1 MKIYGAS
8 PALISRFR
16 FLLLLFFFFCKRA
29 YDKQRGGGLL
39 EKHRIRIP
47 RWKRRM
53 HVTTS
58 YVPFPPLIF
67 PQVLW
72 IHKVQ
77 PRASN
82 TCSIPNHHIIRGCGP
97 RCCYSRQT
105 IFSRQWDM
113 WWVSEKEGSRLHQR
127 RSNNSSINSSVT
139 NSDGNSYG

>member
-58 YVPFPPLIF
+58 YVPFLHLF
-67 PQVLW
+67 F
-72 IHKVQ
+72 HKSFGSTK
-77 PRASN
+77 SN
-82 TCSIPNHHIIRGCGP
+82 LEHRTRVPSLTIISSVDVVPDAVTRGKQYFRGNGICGELV
-97 RCCYSRQT
+97 RKKARDCTSDARIT
-105 IFSRQWDM
+105 
-113 WWVSEKEGSRLHQR
+113 
-127 RSNNSSINSSVT
+127 SINSFVT